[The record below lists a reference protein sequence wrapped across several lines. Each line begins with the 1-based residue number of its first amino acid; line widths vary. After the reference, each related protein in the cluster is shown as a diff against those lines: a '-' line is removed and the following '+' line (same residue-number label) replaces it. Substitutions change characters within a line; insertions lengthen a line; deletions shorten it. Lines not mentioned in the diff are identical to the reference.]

1 MPPYVIF
8 QDTSLE
14 AMATDY
20 PISIEELQNIPGV
33 GFGKAKR
40 YGEEFISVIKKY
52 VAENDIVRPEDIR
65 VKSTVYNSEKRI
77 AIIQAI
83 DRHCSI
89 DMIADSLGMSMDE
102 ILTEIEAIVSAG
114 RKLDINYYI
123 DEVVE
128 PDECD
133 EICDYFRS
141 AETPDL
147 KTAMEKLGY
156 DDFDETNIR
165 LVRIKIL
172 SEWGN

>member
-1 MPPYVIF
+1 MIYLQEVHAHRVSFLRLF
-8 QDTSLE
+8 Q
-14 AMATDY
+14 
-20 PISIEELQNIPGV
+20 
-33 GFGKAKR
+33 
-40 YGEEFISVIKKY
+40 
-52 VAENDIVRPEDIR
+52 EDMKIHL
-65 VKSTVYNSEKRI
+65 RI